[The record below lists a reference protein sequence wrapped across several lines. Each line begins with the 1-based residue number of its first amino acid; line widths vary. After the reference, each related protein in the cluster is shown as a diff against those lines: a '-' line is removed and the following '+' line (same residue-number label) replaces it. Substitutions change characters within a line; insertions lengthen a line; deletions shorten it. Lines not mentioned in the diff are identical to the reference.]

1 MPLLGAQAVT
11 CLAYRRRGL
20 VEACCYKSY
29 KRVERDVIA
38 HMMPAHFLEHSCGTL
53 PVFGAVFQV
62 CIISYDS

>member
-1 MPLLGAQAVT
+1 M
-11 CLAYRRRGL
+11 
-20 VEACCYKSY
+20 EACCYKSY